1 MKFNKNNSKEYN
13 TYLKKRS
20 IFSYLYRNLFLYP
33 TLQKKLTNPVLDVG
47 CGIGDYLRF
56 NKESIGAD
64 INQYNI
70 NELLASGYKAVLI
83 ENNILKFQ
91 DNYFNSVL
99 LDNVLEHIS
108 EPLPLLMEVKR
119 VLKKNGILLIGLP
132 GTKGFKMDKDHKK
145 NYSEISLKNL
155 IEKEGFTHIKS
166 IRMPLNL
173 KLLSEIMSQYCT
185 YTYFKKI

>member
-1 MKFNKNNSKEYN
+1 MKFNKINSIEYN

-20 IFSYLYRNLFLYP
+20 ILSYLYRNFFLYP
-33 TLQKKLTNPVLDVG
+33 TLQKKLINPVLDVG

-64 INQYNI
+64 VNQYNI
-70 NELLASGYKAVLI
+70 NELLVSGYKAVLI

-108 EPLPLLMEVKR
+108 EPLPLLIEVKR

-132 GTKGFKMDKDHKK
+132 GIKGFKMDKDHKK

-155 IEKEGFTHIKS
+155 IEKEGFSYIKS
-166 IRMPLNL
+166 IRMPLNI
-173 KLLSEIMSQYCT
+173 KFLSEIMSQYCT

>member
-1 MKFNKNNSKEYN
+1 MKFNKNNFKEYN
-13 TYLKKRS
+13 NYLKRRS
-20 IFSYLYRNLFLYP
+20 TLSYLYRNFFLYP
-33 TLQKKLTNPVLDVG
+33 TLQKKLINPVLDVG

-56 NKESIGAD
+56 NKQSIGAD
-64 INQYNI
+64 INEYNI
-70 NELLASGYKAVLI
+70 NELLVSGCKAVLI
-83 ENNILKFQ
+83 ENNILKFE

-108 EPLPLLMEVKR
+108 EPLPLLKEVKR

-132 GTKGFKMDKDHKK
+132 GIKGFKMDKDHKK
-145 NYSEISLKNL
+145 NYSELCLKNL
-155 IEKEGFTHIKS
+155 IEKEGFTRTKS

-173 KLLSEIMSQYCT
+173 KFLSRILSQYCI

>member
-1 MKFNKNNSKEYN
+1 MKFNKNNFKEYN
-13 TYLKKRS
+13 NYLKGRS
-20 IFSYLYRNLFLYP
+20 ILSYLYRNFYLYP
-33 TLQKKLTNPVLDVG
+33 TLQKKLINPVLDVG

-56 NKESIGAD
+56 NKHSIGAD
-64 INQYNI
+64 INEYNI

-83 ENNILKFQ
+83 ENDILQFA
-91 DNYFNSVL
+91 DAYFNSVL

-108 EPLPLLMEVKR
+108 EPIPLLKEVKR

-132 GTKGFKMDKDHKK
+132 GIKGFKMDKDHKK
-145 NYSEISLKNL
+145 NYSELCLKNL
-155 IEKEGFTHIKS
+155 IEKEGFTRIKS

-173 KLLSEIMSQYCT
+173 KFLSIIMSQYCI

>member
-1 MKFNKNNSKEYN
+1 MKFNKNNFKEYN
-13 TYLKKRS
+13 NYLKGRS
-20 IFSYLYRNLFLYP
+20 ILSYLYRNFYLYP
-33 TLQKKLTNPVLDVG
+33 TLQKKLINPVLDVG

-56 NKESIGAD
+56 NKHSIGAD
-64 INQYNI
+64 INEYNI

-83 ENNILKFQ
+83 ENDILQFA
-91 DNYFNSVL
+91 DAYFNSVL

-108 EPLPLLMEVKR
+108 EPIPLLKEVKR

-132 GTKGFKMDKDHKK
+132 GIKGFKMDKDHKK
-145 NYSEISLKNL
+145 NYSELCLKNL
-155 IEKEGFTHIKS
+155 IEKEGFTRIKS

-173 KLLSEIMSQYCT
+173 KFLSIMMSQYCI

>member
-1 MKFNKNNSKEYN
+1 MKFNKINSKEYN

-20 IFSYLYRNLFLYP
+20 ILSYLYRNFFLYP
-33 TLQKKLTNPVLDVG
+33 ILQKKLINPVLDVG

-64 INQYNI
+64 VNQYNI
-70 NELLASGYKAVLI
+70 NELLVSGYKAVLI

-108 EPLPLLMEVKR
+108 EPLPLLIEVKR

-132 GTKGFKMDKDHKK
+132 GIKGFKMDKDHKK

-155 IEKEGFTHIKS
+155 IEKEGFTYIKS
-166 IRMPLNL
+166 IRMPLNI
-173 KLLSEIMSQYCT
+173 KFLSEIMSQYCT